1 MNWQPPERPSELAE
15 SRLIEAILSGEFPPE
30 SSLPAERELAGLLGV
45 TRPTLREALQRLA
58 RDGWVEIRQGHPTR
72 VRDYWREGQLAV
84 LVSIV
89 ARPEIMPPD
98 IVPNLLEVRRV
109 MAPAY
114 TAQAIRRAPREVAA
128 LIEDLT
134 ALPDTP
140 ADYTAADWRLHHEL
154 TVLSGNPVY
163 TLILNGFSGLYS
175 VMGLRYFALAEARQ
189 ASLTFYLALL
199 EAARRRDPELGEEIT
214 RQVMLQSIGYW
225 NQAARGFKR

>member
-1 MNWQPPERPSELAE
+1 MAE
-15 SRLIEAILSGEFPPE
+15 SRLIEAILSGQFPPD
-30 SSLPAERELAGLLGV
+30 STLPAERELAGLLGV

-89 ARPEIMPPD
+89 ARPETMPAD

-114 TAQAIRRAPREVAA
+114 TAQAIRRAPQDVTA
-128 LIEDLT
+128 LLEPL
-134 ALPDTP
+134 ASLPDTP
-140 ADYTAADWRLHHEL
+140 ADYTAADWQLHHGL
-154 TVLSGNPVY
+154 TVRSGNPVY
-163 TLILNGFSGLYS
+163 TLILYGFGGLYS
-175 VMGLRYFALAEARQ
+175 VMGRRYFSLPAARQ

-214 RQVMLQSIGYW
+214 RQVMVQSIAFWKQIAG
-225 NQAARGFKR
+225 AS